1 MAILNFAEQHWCKV
15 LHIAHLRSGESSI
28 EWQQGLEI
36 LDRLLEVI
44 GFEAS
49 TRSKTAVAKVLNDIR
64 LRLEH
69 ISIDALQLADQM
81 DRLQFILTPA
91 RPANVTDIA
100 IKAKSKAKVKNNDKA
115 AGKTAAQE
123 PAEDQLADQIK
134 RIMISRLET
143 EMPGENIAETINKV
157 ESLDDQA
164 QQSLSEVQKGCWI
177 ELCDDIKSRK
187 RGKLA
192 GIVGPSW
199 KYVFVNN
206 KGKLV
211 AELNRARLALE
222 MKEGKVTVL
231 DNSHLFDKAIK
242 AAIDDIKGLSVAS

>member
-1 MAILNFAEQHWCKV
+1 VAILNFAEQHWCKV

-28 EWQQGLEI
+28 EWQQGLEL

-81 DRLQFILTPA
+81 ERLQFILTPA

-100 IKAKSKAKVKNNDKA
+100 IKAKATVKNRSKAA
-115 AGKTAAQE
+115 IKTEGEE

-192 GIVGPSW
+192 GIIGPSW

>member
-1 MAILNFAEQHWCKV
+1 M
-15 LHIAHLRSGESSI
+15 
-28 EWQQGLEI
+28 
-36 LDRLLEVI
+36 
-44 GFEAS
+44 
-49 TRSKTAVAKVLNDIR
+49 AKVLNDIR

-81 DRLQFILTPA
+81 ERLQFILTPA

-100 IKAKSKAKVKNNDKA
+100 IKAKATLKNRSKAA
-115 AGKTAAQE
+115 IKTEGEE

-143 EMPGENIAETINKV
+143 EMPGENIADTITRV

-192 GIVGPSW
+192 GIIGPSW

>member
-15 LHIAHLRSGESSI
+15 LHIAHQRSGESSI

-36 LDRLLEVI
+36 LDRLLEIV

-81 DRLQFILTPA
+81 ERLQFILTPA

-100 IKAKSKAKVKNNDKA
+100 IKAKATVKNRSKAA
-115 AGKTAAQE
+115 IKTEGEE

>member
-1 MAILNFAEQHWCKV
+1 VAILNFAEQHWCKV

-36 LDRLLEVI
+36 LDRLLEVV

-49 TRSKTAVAKVLNDIR
+49 TRSKTAVAKLLNDIK

-81 DRLQFILTPA
+81 ERLQFILTPA

-100 IKAKSKAKVKNNDKA
+100 IKAKATVKNRSKAA
-115 AGKTAAQE
+115 IKTEGEE

-134 RIMISRLET
+134 RIMISKLET
-143 EMPGENIAETINKV
+143 EMPGENIADTITRV

-192 GIVGPSW
+192 GIIGPSW

>member
-1 MAILNFAEQHWCKV
+1 M
-15 LHIAHLRSGESSI
+15 
-28 EWQQGLEI
+28 
-36 LDRLLEVI
+36 
-44 GFEAS
+44 
-49 TRSKTAVAKVLNDIR
+49 
-64 LRLEH
+64 
-69 ISIDALQLADQM
+69 
-81 DRLQFILTPA
+81 TPA
-91 RPANVTDIA
+91 RPANVRDIA
-100 IKAKSKAKVKNNDKA
+100 IKAKATVKNRSKAA
-115 AGKTAAQE
+115 IKTEGEE

>member
-49 TRSKTAVAKVLNDIR
+49 TRSKTAVAKLLNDIK

-69 ISIDALQLADQM
+69 ISIDSLQLADQM
-81 DRLQFILTPA
+81 ERLQFILTPA

-100 IKAKSKAKVKNNDKA
+100 IKAKATVKNRSKAA
-115 AGKTAAQE
+115 IKTEGEE

-143 EMPGENIAETINKV
+143 EMPGENIADTITRV

>member
-81 DRLQFILTPA
+81 ERLQFILTPA

-100 IKAKSKAKVKNNDKA
+100 IKAKATVKNRSKAA
-115 AGKTAAQE
+115 IKTEGEE

-164 QQSLSEVQKGCWI
+164 QQRLSEVQKGCWI

-211 AELNRARLALE
+211 AELNRARLAVE
-222 MKEGKVTVL
+222 IKEGKVTVL

>member
-28 EWQQGLEI
+28 EWQQGLEL

-81 DRLQFILTPA
+81 ERLQFILTPA

-100 IKAKSKAKVKNNDKA
+100 IKAKATVKNRSKAA
-115 AGKTAAQE
+115 IKTEGEE

-143 EMPGENIAETINKV
+143 EMPGENIADTITRV

-211 AELNRARLALE
+211 AELNRASLALE

>member
-81 DRLQFILTPA
+81 ERLQFILTPA

-100 IKAKSKAKVKNNDKA
+100 IKAKATVKNRSKAA
-115 AGKTAAQE
+115 IKTEGEE

-143 EMPGENIAETINKV
+143 EMPGENIADTITRV

-164 QQSLSEVQKGCWI
+164 QQRLSEVQKGCWI

-192 GIVGPSW
+192 GIIGPSW

>member
-81 DRLQFILTPA
+81 ERLQFILTPA

-100 IKAKSKAKVKNNDKA
+100 IKAKATVKNRSKAA
-115 AGKTAAQE
+115 IKTEGEE

-143 EMPGENIAETINKV
+143 EMPGENIADTITRV
-157 ESLDDQA
+157 
-164 QQSLSEVQKGCWI
+164 
-177 ELCDDIKSRK
+177 
-187 RGKLA
+187 
-192 GIVGPSW
+192 
-199 KYVFVNN
+199 
-206 KGKLV
+206 
-211 AELNRARLALE
+211 
-222 MKEGKVTVL
+222 
-231 DNSHLFDKAIK
+231 
-242 AAIDDIKGLSVAS
+242 

>member
-81 DRLQFILTPA
+81 ERLQFILTPA

-100 IKAKSKAKVKNNDKA
+100 IKAKATVKNRSKAA
-115 AGKTAAQE
+115 IKTEGEE

>member
-81 DRLQFILTPA
+81 ERLQFILTPA
-91 RPANVTDIA
+91 RPANVRDIA
-100 IKAKSKAKVKNNDKA
+100 IKAKATVKNRSKAA
-115 AGKTAAQE
+115 IKTEGEE

-143 EMPGENIAETINKV
+143 EMPGENIADTITRV

>member
-1 MAILNFAEQHWCKV
+1 
-15 LHIAHLRSGESSI
+15 
-28 EWQQGLEI
+28 
-36 LDRLLEVI
+36 LEVV

-49 TRSKTAVAKVLNDIR
+49 TRSKTAVAKLLNDIK

-81 DRLQFILTPA
+81 ERLQFILTPA

-100 IKAKSKAKVKNNDKA
+100 IKAKATVKNRSKAA
-115 AGKTAAQE
+115 IKTEGEE

-192 GIVGPSW
+192 GIIGPSW

>member
-1 MAILNFAEQHWCKV
+1 
-15 LHIAHLRSGESSI
+15 
-28 EWQQGLEI
+28 
-36 LDRLLEVI
+36 
-44 GFEAS
+44 
-49 TRSKTAVAKVLNDIR
+49 VAKLLNDIK

-81 DRLQFILTPA
+81 ERLQFILTPA

-100 IKAKSKAKVKNNDKA
+100 IKAKATVKNRSKAA
-115 AGKTAAQE
+115 IKTEGEE

-143 EMPGENIAETINKV
+143 EMPGENIADTITRV

-192 GIVGPSW
+192 GIIGPSW

>member
-69 ISIDALQLADQM
+69 ISIDAL
-81 DRLQFILTPA
+81 
-91 RPANVTDIA
+91 
-100 IKAKSKAKVKNNDKA
+100 
-115 AGKTAAQE
+115 
-123 PAEDQLADQIK
+123 QLADQIK

>member
-36 LDRLLEVI
+36 LDRLLEVV

-49 TRSKTAVAKVLNDIR
+49 TRSKTAVAKLLNDIK

-81 DRLQFILTPA
+81 ERLQFILTPA

-100 IKAKSKAKVKNNDKA
+100 IKAKATVKNRSKAA
-115 AGKTAAQE
+115 IKTEGEE

-143 EMPGENIAETINKV
+143 EMPGENIADTITRV
-157 ESLDDQA
+157 ESLDDQS

>member
-81 DRLQFILTPA
+81 ERLQFILTPA

-100 IKAKSKAKVKNNDKA
+100 IKAKATVKNRSKAA
-115 AGKTAAQE
+115 IKTEGEE

-143 EMPGENIAETINKV
+143 EMPGENIADTITRV

-192 GIVGPSW
+192 GIIGPSW

>member
-28 EWQQGLEI
+28 EWQQGLEL

-81 DRLQFILTPA
+81 ERLQFILTPA

-100 IKAKSKAKVKNNDKA
+100 IKAKATVKNRSKAA
-115 AGKTAAQE
+115 IKTEGEE

-143 EMPGENIAETINKV
+143 EMPGENIADTITRV

>member
-1 MAILNFAEQHWCKV
+1 MKDPTE
-15 LHIAHLRSGESSI
+15 GE
-28 EWQQGLEI
+28 
-36 LDRLLEVI
+36 
-44 GFEAS
+44 F
-49 TRSKTAVAKVLNDIR
+49 
-64 LRLEH
+64 
-69 ISIDALQLADQM
+69 
-81 DRLQFILTPA
+81 
-91 RPANVTDIA
+91 
-100 IKAKSKAKVKNNDKA
+100 
-115 AGKTAAQE
+115 
-123 PAEDQLADQIK
+123 ADQIK

-157 ESLDDQA
+157 ESLDDQS

-231 DNSHLFDKAIK
+231 DNSHLLIRPSKRR
-242 AAIDDIKGLSVAS
+242 

>member
-44 GFEAS
+44 GCEAS

-69 ISIDALQLADQM
+69 ISIDALQLADQ
-81 DRLQFILTPA
+81 
-91 RPANVTDIA
+91 
-100 IKAKSKAKVKNNDKA
+100 
-115 AGKTAAQE
+115 
-123 PAEDQLADQIK
+123 IK

-143 EMPGENIAETINKV
+143 EMPGENIADTITRV

-211 AELNRARLALE
+211 AELNRARLAVE
-222 MKEGKVTVL
+222 IKEGKVTVL